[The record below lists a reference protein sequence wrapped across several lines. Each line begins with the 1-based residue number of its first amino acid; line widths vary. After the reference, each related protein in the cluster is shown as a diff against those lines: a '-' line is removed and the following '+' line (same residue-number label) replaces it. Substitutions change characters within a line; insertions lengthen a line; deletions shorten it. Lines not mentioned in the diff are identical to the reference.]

1 MLEKLKA
8 EVLLAYQELNKY
20 GLNKYARGIVSAIDR
35 ESCLIVMKSDRAAL
49 VADMQGNILEGVQSI
64 PSDIQSHIAIYQA
77 FPQLGGVVQPH
88 ARYAT
93 IFAQV
98 GMDIPVLGT
107 FHKDRFQV
115 EIPCA
120 SSAMEIR
127 DTFHE
132 RSIDPQRT
140 PAALLVSHTAY
151 AWGQTALDAV
161 SNAAALEETAYLAY
175 QTMQLDPGIQPLQ

>member
-77 FPQLGGVVQPH
+77 FPQLGGVVRPH

-140 PAALLVSHTAY
+140 HAALLVSHSAY

-161 SNAAALEETAYLAY
+161 SNAAASEETAYLAY

>member
-35 ESCLIVMKSDRAAL
+35 ESGLIVMKSDRAAL

-77 FPQLGGVVQPH
+77 FPQLGGVVRPH

-140 PAALLVSHTAY
+140 PAALLVSHSAY
-151 AWGQTALDAV
+151 AWDQT
-161 SNAAALEETAYLAY
+161 ALEETAYLAY
-175 QTMQLDPGIQPLQ
+175 QTMQLNPGIQPLQ

>member
-1 MLEKLKA
+1 MFKMIICTQTRISISFL
-8 EVLLAYQELNKY
+8 
-20 GLNKYARGIVSAIDR
+20 
-35 ESCLIVMKSDRAAL
+35 C
-49 VADMQGNILEGVQSI
+49 GVFSI
-64 PSDIQSHIAIYQA
+64 SH
-77 FPQLGGVVQPH
+77 
-88 ARYAT
+88 
-93 IFAQV
+93 
-98 GMDIPVLGT
+98 IPVLGT

-140 PAALLVSHTAY
+140 PAALLVSHSAY

-161 SNAAALEETAYLAY
+161 SNAAALEETAYLAN

>member
-1 MLEKLKA
+1 MEN
-8 EVLLAYQELNKY
+8 VW
-20 GLNKYARGIVSAIDR
+20 ISAIDR
-35 ESCLIVMKSDRAAL
+35 ESGLIVMKSDRAAL

-77 FPQLGGVVQPH
+77 FPQLGGVVRPH

-127 DTFHE
+127 DTPRTQYRPATNTCCAAGE
-132 RSIDPQRT
+132 SQCLCLGSNSIGCGIQCSRIGRNGIPCLPNHAVGSRN
-140 PAALLVSHTAY
+140 PAASIKL
-151 AWGQTALDAV
+151 
-161 SNAAALEETAYLAY
+161 
-175 QTMQLDPGIQPLQ
+175 

>member
-1 MLEKLKA
+1 MFKMIICTQTRISISFL
-8 EVLLAYQELNKY
+8 
-20 GLNKYARGIVSAIDR
+20 
-35 ESCLIVMKSDRAAL
+35 C
-49 VADMQGNILEGVQSI
+49 GVFSI
-64 PSDIQSHIAIYQA
+64 PH
-77 FPQLGGVVQPH
+77 
-88 ARYAT
+88 
-93 IFAQV
+93 
-98 GMDIPVLGT
+98 IPVLGT

-140 PAALLVSHTAY
+140 PAALLVSHSAY
-151 AWGQTALDAV
+151 AWEQT
-161 SNAAALEETAYLAY
+161 ALEETAYLAY

>member
-77 FPQLGGVVQPH
+77 FPQLGGVVRPH

-98 GMDIPVLGT
+98 GMDIPVLELSIKTVSKWRFPVHLLLWKYGT
-107 FHKDRFQV
+107 H
-115 EIPCA
+115 
-120 SSAMEIR
+120 S
-127 DTFHE
+127 TN
-132 RSIDPQRT
+132 
-140 PAALLVSHTAY
+140 
-151 AWGQTALDAV
+151 AV
-161 SNAAALEETAYLAY
+161 STRNEHLLRCW
-175 QTMQLDPGIQPLQ
+175 

>member
-1 MLEKLKA
+1 
-8 EVLLAYQELNKY
+8 
-20 GLNKYARGIVSAIDR
+20 
-35 ESCLIVMKSDRAAL
+35 
-49 VADMQGNILEGVQSI
+49 
-64 PSDIQSHIAIYQA
+64 
-77 FPQLGGVVQPH
+77 
-88 ARYAT
+88 
-93 IFAQV
+93 
-98 GMDIPVLGT
+98 MDIPVLGT